1 MLSRKDIENELGKG
15 INIYPLHNKN
25 IKGNSI
31 NFTIGKN
38 AWSLGS
44 GKIVKNTNGKWIM
57 APEIDNGRKIVDIK
71 SGKSAIIHDGKNY
84 NKLILLPHTTTIVE
98 TSEVIGV
105 NNYIGGTLH
114 SKVGIVAKGIGDI
127 GTMLGPNFVV
137 I

>member
-44 GKIVKNTNGKWIM
+44 GKIIKNTNGKWIM
-57 APEIDNGRKIVDIK
+57 AP
-71 SGKSAIIHDGKNY
+71 
-84 NKLILLPHTTTIVE
+84 
-98 TSEVIGV
+98 
-105 NNYIGGTLH
+105 
-114 SKVGIVAKGIGDI
+114 
-127 GTMLGPNFVV
+127 
-137 I
+137 